1 MQQSST
7 SSVHTQ
13 SQTTSTDALDR
24 EQFAA
29 AMSGVSWWATS
40 TQGEQQCVEEM
51 YADSG
56 EQLADFVAMCGEY
69 ASATELL
76 DGEDADAEAD
86 DEEQATE
93 PTPAAQEPAPTHTLQ
108 QANATLAAFGRQCRT
123 AADHNYRA
131 AALAAQFVDEF
142 LGAAPGKSTRTTAVE
157 RLAAEWLLWD
167 EESMAVPQA
176 TAMKTLRA
184 RVNVLL
190 RVNAVASLLGDGRG
204 VAKGDGSKKGR
215 GKGKADGPLPWGT
228 LREFS
233 PLVERQ
239 ADDYR
244 ETWGGLPHVA
254 EKAKQ
259 LVAEVAS
266 SGMARADVVKAVAA
280 LVEEEQRERLANA
293 RRQAEADQA
302 EADQAREA
310 EMAARKAAAD
320 AKREADAAAEKAKDG
335 TPESADAAAKAL
347 ATLREEQAKAKAA
360 TEAAAL
366 AAQKAAQREREEAD
380 AAKRQAEADAK
391 RAAKE
396 AKAKERE
403 ERPAAVAPPTPT
415 ASQGTNL
422 LASAKMGTAKDVAG
436 MALELIVGS
445 DEPDTVF
452 EALLDALDG
461 HKELSKATHRA
472 IKAARLAVS
481 HKPGVRAS
489 ASPAAVATVLEAVDT
504 TAAAHVNGQLAAIA
518 S

>member
-1 MQQSST
+1 MSDRTT
-7 SSVHTQ
+7 SVPASQ
-13 SQTTSTDALDR
+13 SQTASTDAPDR

-29 AMSGVSWWATS
+29 AMSALPWWEQATPEER
-40 TQGEQQCVEEM
+40 EQLHGICTDCGIPVEE
-51 YADSG
+51 YAAEAAAFS
-56 EQLADFVAMCGEY
+56 
-69 ASATELL
+69 SAAELL
-76 DGEDADAEAD
+76 DAEELE
-86 DEEQATE
+86 DEEQAATTE
-93 PTPAAQEPAPTHTLQ
+93 PTPAAQGPTPTYTLA
-108 QANATLAAFGRQCRT
+108 QANATLAAFGKQCRT

-131 AALAAQFVDEF
+131 AALAAQYVDEF

-190 RVNAVASLLGDGRG
+190 RVNAVAGLLGDGRG
-204 VAKGDGSKKGR
+204 VAKGDGTRK
-215 GKGKADGPLPWGT
+215 GKGKGKGDSPLPWGT

-244 ETWGGLPHVA
+244 EAWGALPHVA
-254 EKAKQ
+254 DKARQ
-259 LVAEVAS
+259 LVQEVAS

-293 RRQAEADQA
+293 RRQAEADKA

-320 AKREADAAAEKAKDG
+320 AKREADAAAERAKDG
-335 TPESADAAAKAL
+335 TAESADAAAKAL

-366 AAQKAAQREREEAD
+366 AAQKAAQREREEQD

-403 ERPAAVAPPTPT
+403 DKPAVVAPPTPT

-445 DEPDTVF
+445 DEPDTVL
-452 EALLDALDG
+452 EALLDMLDG
-461 HKELSKATHRA
+461 HKELSKVTHRA
-472 IKAARLAVS
+472 VKAARLALS
-481 HKPGVRAS
+481 HKSTPRAAS
-489 ASPAAVATVLEAVDT
+489 ASPSAVAATLSAVDA
-504 TAAAHVNGQLAAIA
+504 TAAEHVNGQLVAAA

>member
-1 MQQSST
+1 MTDRTT
-7 SSVHTQ
+7 SVTTSQ
-13 SQTTSTDALDR
+13 DQTTTTDTPNR

-29 AMSGVSWWATS
+29 AMSALPWWEQS
-40 TQGEQQCVEEM
+40 TQEQR
-51 YADSG
+51 
-56 EQLADFVAMCGEY
+56 EQLYGICTDCGIPMEEY
-69 ASATELL
+69 AAEASVFSSAAELL
-76 DGEDADAEAD
+76 DAEELE
-86 DEEQATE
+86 DEEQATAAE
-93 PTPAAQEPAPTHTLQ
+93 PTPAVQEPAPTHTLA

-190 RVNAVASLLGDGRG
+190 RVNAVAALLGDGRG

-244 ETWGGLPHVA
+244 ETWGVLPHVA

-259 LVAEVAS
+259 LVQEVAS

-293 RRQAEADQA
+293 RRLVEADKA

-320 AKREADAAAEKAKDG
+320 AKREAEAAAEKAKDG
-335 TPESADAAAKAL
+335 TAESADAAAKAL
-347 ATLREEQAKAKAA
+347 ATLRDEQAKAKAA

-366 AAQKAAQREREEAD
+366 AAQKAAQREREEAE

-396 AKAKERE
+396 QKAKERE
-403 ERPAAVAPPTPT
+403 DKPAVVAPPTPT
-415 ASQGTNL
+415 ANQGTNL
-422 LASAKMGTAKDVAG
+422 LASAKMGTAKDVAA

-452 EALLDALDG
+452 EALLDMLDG

-472 IKAARLAVS
+472 VKAARLALS
-481 HKPGVRAS
+481 HKSTPRAAS
-489 ASPAAVATVLEAVDT
+489 ASPAAVAAMLSVVDQ
-504 TAAAHVNGQLAAIA
+504 TAAEHVNGQLMATA